1 MFERV
6 SKCILGVIDWRNEI
20 QYFRISPENMSILD
34 SLWRDYLSGWIVHCW
49 GFYVFVFFWGLLVAG
64 FCRILAIWIL
74 LVFIPARYSSPLGSS
89 VARYDLTLF
98 CSECNFL
105 LSFTWTGLCKEYML
119 GVHGHKKVQFQAME
133 RERFRLFFHWD
144 SEHVVF
150 CVSLRKS
157 IRFIC
162 KHATK
167 YFPIK
172 VIFEDENAFDAS
184 RSYGEFWHA
193 LLDLFEQLLII
204 KYVE

>member
-1 MFERV
+1 MF
-6 SKCILGVIDWRNEI
+6 L
-20 QYFRISPENMSILD
+20 
-34 SLWRDYLSGWIVHCW
+34 
-49 GFYVFVFFWGLLVAG
+49 FFWGLLVAG

-89 VARYDLTLF
+89 VARYDFTLF

-105 LSFTWTGLCKEYML
+105 ILFTWTGLCKEYML
-119 GVHGHKKVQFQAME
+119 GVLGHKKIQCQTME
-133 RERFRLFFHWD
+133 REVQAL
-144 SEHVVF
+144 
-150 CVSLRKS
+150 SLKFWTCGLLYFVEK

-184 RSYGEFWHA
+184 RSYGEFDMPYSTSLSSFSSLNISSKFVPCNGFKACFLHWP
-193 LLDLFEQLLII
+193 L
-204 KYVE
+204 